1 MVLMYLRRNI
11 TSNSSIPT
19 KNNLMGP
26 SVAGGP
32 GNWAPEDVWNTG
44 FLDDYKDNLKYIT
57 VEQCVFASS
66 SPMCRL
72 TCL

>member
-1 MVLMYLRRNI
+1 
-11 TSNSSIPT
+11 
-19 KNNLMGP
+19 MGP